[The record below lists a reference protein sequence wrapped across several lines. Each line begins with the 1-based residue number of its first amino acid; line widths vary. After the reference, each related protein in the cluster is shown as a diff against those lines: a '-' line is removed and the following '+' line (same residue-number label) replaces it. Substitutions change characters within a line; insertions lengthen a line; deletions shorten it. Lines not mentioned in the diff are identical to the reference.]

1 MIDNTQ
7 RKTSPDT
14 DQAIHK
20 QAVQN
25 QKQLVAYQQKQEQ
38 ESQVQA
44 QQAHLANLL
53 KQWAQPEKKW
63 VATKK
68 ITPSMT
74 RLLTQ
79 LAEAK
84 EVVIAMTE
92 EQVKQAWGEPTSES
106 VTIVDNQPVKTWTYP
121 NGKQVTLQ
129 AGRVQALK

>member
-1 MIDNTQ
+1 
-7 RKTSPDT
+7 
-14 DQAIHK
+14 
-20 QAVQN
+20 
-25 QKQLVAYQQKQEQ
+25 
-38 ESQVQA
+38 
-44 QQAHLANLL
+44 
-53 KQWAQPEKKW
+53 
-63 VATKK
+63 
-68 ITPSMT
+68 MT